1 MKRRLYLHIGV
12 HRTATT
18 SIQSFLRTNFL
29 ALQTLGYFNPFA
41 AGRSAGLFNGLFS
54 GKTKAIDI
62 ATDIN
67 KRAASKPVPIH
78 SLILSDEDIC
88 MRRDIA
94 PLQRFTDIFD
104 VKVVLSLRR
113 QDLWLESWHQQNVK
127 WQWDPALAHLTF
139 PQFLEQRPRFH
150 WIRYDSLIDRFG
162 RVFGPEN
169 LIIRVFERGEM
180 PAGPIA
186 AFCADIGLTS
196 PTGLATPAPQNASLT
211 PICSEFL
218 RTLPLGDIKPEHR
231 ALIERA
237 AFALDRQI
245 RARRS
250 ADAGLLMDHDTR
262 SGILADYAAGNE
274 TVARTHFGRD
284 TLFHEPL
291 PPRDAPL
298 SDQRLPGDSYQLV
311 TDFVAPLLAALID
324 QFALREQETARTL
337 ASRPPAPP
345 PPGKAKPARGPE
357 TTAKA
362 QGK

>member
-1 MKRRLYLHIGV
+1 MKRRLFLHVGV

-18 SIQSFLRTNFL
+18 SIQSFLRTNF
-29 ALQTLGYFNPFA
+29 APLQKLGYFNPFA
-41 AGRSAGLFNGLFS
+41 AGRSASLFNGLFS
-54 GKTKAIDI
+54 GTTNAFDV

-67 KRAASKPVPIH
+67 KRAANKPTPIH

-88 MRRDIA
+88 MRQDISS
-94 PLQRFTDIFD
+94 LQRFCDIFD

-139 PQFLEQRPRFH
+139 PEFLERRPQFH
-150 WIRYDSLIDRFG
+150 WIHYDALIDRFSQA
-162 RVFGPEN
+162 FGAEN
-169 LIIRVFERGEM
+169 VILRVFERGEM
-180 PAGPIA
+180 PEGPIA
-186 AFCADIGLTS
+186 AFCADIGLTTQ
-196 PTGLATPAPQNASLT
+196 TGLATPAPQNASLT
-211 PICSEFL
+211 PVCSEFL

-237 AFALDRQI
+237 AFTLDRQI

-250 ADAGLLMDHDTR
+250 ADAGHLMCHDTR
-262 SGILADYAAGNE
+262 AGVLADYAAGNQ
-274 TVARTHFGRD
+274 TVARTRFGRD
-284 TLFHEPL
+284 ALFREPL

-298 SDQRLPGDSYQLV
+298 SDQRLPGDSYQLI
-311 TDFVAPLLAALID
+311 TEFVAPLLTALVE
-324 QFALREQETARTL
+324 QFGLREQETARTL
-337 ASRPPAPP
+337 ARRPPAPP
-345 PPGKAKPARGPE
+345 QPGKARPAPVGE